1 MKINDMPHYT
11 RPNIRLK
18 TKGVDTLSDAELLA
32 IIFRRGNPKENAI
45 DLSNK
50 MLKSSNFDTL
60 SEMSFQELHQLLDDD
75 VKSMRMSAMFEIFR
89 RTNRL
94 KKHGFK
100 TKITSAED
108 VYNRYSDLLRPKKK
122 EHFYAI
128 YLNTKNHIIQD
139 ALVSKGTLNASLIH
153 PREVFK
159 HAIQASANAIILVH
173 NHPSGDPSPSKE
185 DEMVTK
191 NLVSAGEL
199 LGITVL
205 DHIIIGA
212 DTYIS
217 LREKGT
223 I

>member
-18 TKGVDTLSDAELLA
+18 TKGVDSLSDAELLA
-32 IIFRRGNPKENAI
+32 IIFGRGNIKENAI

-50 MLKSSNFDTL
+50 ILKSYNFDKL
-60 SEMSFQELHQLLDDD
+60 SDLSFQELHHQFNDD
-75 VKSMRMSAMFEIFR
+75 VKSMRIIAMFEIFR

-94 KKHGFK
+94 KKQGFK
-100 TKITSAED
+100 SKITTAED
-108 VYNRYSDLLRPKKK
+108 VYNRYADMLRQKKK
-122 EHFYAI
+122 EHFYAL
-128 YLNTKNHIIQD
+128 YLNTKNHIIED
-139 ALVSKGTLNASLIH
+139 KLVSKGILNASLIH

-173 NHPSGDPSPSKE
+173 NHPSGDPHPSKE

-205 DHIIIGA
+205 DHIIIG
-212 DTYIS
+212 DETYIS